1 MEFDNSSVILPLP
14 TDELIDDNET
24 FLRVKFPIRYRNLI
38 KEYNGCSLKD
48 YSGIF
53 LAENH
58 HEYVIDRFL
67 CQVPDPKEVEL
78 GVYDINV
85 VLAQI
90 EERLTNEEYADEL
103 GNSVVPIAVLFAGD
117 FLCLDF
123 REDKDNPKV
132 VVWDHERSD
141 DWKPV
146 FYYVANSFDEFMK
159 IVK

>member
-1 MEFDNSSVILPLP
+1 MEFDNTSVILPLP
-14 TDELIDDNET
+14 TDELINENEA
-24 FLRVKFPIRYRNLI
+24 FLRVTFPEKYRELI
-38 KEYNGCSLKD
+38 KEYNGCSPKD
-48 YSGIF
+48 YRGVF
-53 LAENH
+53 LAENN
-58 HEYVIDRFL
+58 HEYVIDRLL
-67 CQVPDPKEVEL
+67 CQVPNPKEIEL

-90 EERLTNEEYADEL
+90 EERLTDEEHADEL
-103 GNSVVPIAVLFAGD
+103 GNDVVPIAVLFAGN

-123 REDKDNPKV
+123 RKGGDNPTV

-146 FYYVANSFDEFMK
+146 FYHVANSFDEFMK